1 MVCERIALSCASMG
15 GSGTGIGMFDDGTR
29 ISPLPPD
36 TFYSEFIWLRW
47 TDWDGVSFK
56 DRILVKG
63 IHSTLTNPIGPD
75 TGSPT
80 CSRWN
85 RTSSSSSPGGVSEHL
100 SGCRR
105 AHGAG
110 DDAVPVE
117 AQWSE

>member
-1 MVCERIALSCASMG
+1 MMEL
-15 GSGTGIGMFDDGTR
+15 DE

-47 TDWDGVSFK
+47 TDWDGVSFNN
-56 DRILVKG
+56 RILVKG
-63 IHSTLTNPIGPD
+63 IHGTLTNPIGPD

-85 RTSSSSSPGGVSEHL
+85 RTSSSSSPCGVSEHL

-105 AHGAG
+105 AYGAG